1 MQRQAHLALLIALG
15 ASLAEAQRTQNLVL
29 VTADGLRWQEVFRGA
44 EDVLLADEQAG
55 MKDAAELRR
64 RFGTGGPSQ
73 RRARL
78 MPFLWEVV
86 ARKGALFGN
95 RDRGGEVVMRNPHR
109 FSYPC
114 YAELLTGRPQE
125 AVTSNELRPNPSPT
139 VLELLRRH
147 WRLRRE
153 QVALFGSWEVF
164 AGIGAHEPES
174 IFINAGYRSVE
185 LTGASARL
193 RELSRIQF
201 ELLTPWR
208 GVRHDY
214 ITFEMALEYL
224 RTVRPRVLY
233 VALGETDDWAHDRR
247 YDRYLETAHYFDQC
261 LRRLWEALEGEA
273 QYRGRTTMLVATD
286 HGRGQTREDWVRHG
300 AAVEGS
306 QYVWLAA
313 VGAGVQPLGE
323 TGADQRLTLS
333 DLAPTLL
340 ELAGADYRQLVGVEG
355 RPITALIGHRRACAP
370 ERPHLARR
378 VARGRIGGR

>member
-1 MQRQAHLALLIALG
+1 MQRRAFLALLIALG
-15 ASLAEAQRTQNLVL
+15 VSAAKAQRTENLVL

-44 EDVLLADEQAG
+44 EDALLADEQAG

-64 RFGTGGPSQ
+64 RFGAGGPSE

-95 RDRGGEVVMRNPHR
+95 RDRGSEVVMRTPHR

-125 AVTSNELRPNPSPT
+125 AITSNELRPNPAPT

-147 WRLRRE
+147 WRLPPE
-153 QVALFGSWEVF
+153 KVSLFGSWEVF

-174 IFINAGYRSVE
+174 IFINAGYRPVE

-193 RELSRIQF
+193 RELSGMQF
-201 ELLTPWR
+201 KLLTPWR

-214 ITFEMALEYL
+214 ITFEMAVEYL
-224 RTVRPRVLY
+224 KTMRPRVLY

-261 LRRLWEALEGEA
+261 LRRLWEGLESDE
-273 QYRGRTTMLVATD
+273 QYRGRTTMLIATD
-286 HGRGQTREDWVRHG
+286 HRRGQTREDWVRHG

-313 VGAGVQPLGE
+313 LGAGVRPLGE
-323 TGADQRLTLS
+323 AASDHRLTLS
-333 DLAPTLL
+333 DLAPTML
-340 ELAGADYRQLVGVEG
+340 ELAGADYRWLAGVEG
-355 RPITALIGHRRACAP
+355 RPIAAFLGDGAP
-370 ERPHLARR
+370 KARQ
-378 VARGRIGGR
+378 

>member
-1 MQRQAHLALLIALG
+1 M
-15 ASLAEAQRTQNLVL
+15 L

-44 EDVLLADEQAG
+44 EDTLLADEQAG
-55 MKDAAELRR
+55 MKDAADVRV
-64 RFGTGGPSQ
+64 RFGTGAMPD

-86 ARKGALFGN
+86 ARQGALFGN
-95 RDRGGEVVMRNPHR
+95 RDRGSEVVMRNRHR

-125 AVTSNELRPNPSPT
+125 AITSNELRPNPSPT
-139 VLELLRRH
+139 VLELLGRH

-164 AGIGAHEPES
+164 AGIGAHAPGS
-174 IFINAGYRSVE
+174 IFINAGYRPLE
-185 LTGASARL
+185 LAAASARL
-193 RELSRIQF
+193 AELSRMQF

-208 GVRHDY
+208 GVRHDF

-224 RTVRPRVLY
+224 RRVRPRVLY

-261 LRRLWEALEGEA
+261 LRRLWEALESEK

-286 HGRGQTREDWVRHG
+286 HGRGETREDWTRHG
-300 AAVEGS
+300 AAVEGA

-313 VGAGVQPLGE
+313 LGVGVPPLGE
-323 TGADQRLTLS
+323 AGADHRLTLS
-333 DLAPTLL
+333 DVAPTML
-340 ELAGADYRQLVGVEG
+340 ELAGADYRQLAGVEG
-355 RPITALIGHRRACAP
+355 RPIAAFRPGSVRGPRR
-370 ERPHLARR
+370 
-378 VARGRIGGR
+378 

>member
-1 MQRQAHLALLIALG
+1 VRPQLSVSLLIVTATWA
-15 ASLAEAQRTQNLVL
+15 ASAAEPQWADNLVL

-44 EDVLLADEQAG
+44 EDALLGDEQAG
-55 MKDAAELRR
+55 MKDAADVRA
-64 RFGTGGPSQ
+64 RFGSGAIPE

-86 ARKGALFGN
+86 VRQGALFGN
-95 RDRGGEVVMRNPHR
+95 RDRGSEVVMRNRHR

-125 AVTSNELRPNPSPT
+125 AITSNDLRPNPSPT
-139 VLELLRRH
+139 VLEILRRH

-153 QVALFGSWEVF
+153 KVALFGSWEVF
-164 AGIGAHEPES
+164 AGIGAHEPGS
-174 IFINAGYRSVE
+174 IFINAGYRPLE
-185 LTGASARL
+185 LAGSSARL
-193 RELSRIQF
+193 EELSRMQF

-208 GVRHDY
+208 GVRHDF

-224 RTVRPRVLY
+224 RTLRPRVLY

-261 LRRLWEALEGEA
+261 LRRLWEALEADA

-286 HGRGQTREDWVRHG
+286 HGRGETREDWIRHG
-300 AAVEGS
+300 AAVEGA

-313 VGAGVQPLGE
+313 LGAGVPPLGE
-323 TGADQRLTLS
+323 AGADQRLTLS
-333 DLAPTLL
+333 DVAPTML
-340 ELAGADYRQLVGVEG
+340 ELAGADYRQLAGVEG
-355 RPITALIGHRRACAP
+355 RPIAAL
-370 ERPHLARR
+370 RPDRLSVPRPLPGRPGAR
-378 VARGRIGGR
+378 